1 MKRGFWAHEFT
12 GIMREMR
19 QLSFLLPVLAC
30 AAMVT
35 AQAAPPTKAA
45 AAPVTNY
52 KVSGSPSAPIKIEIY
67 TDYECPMCRELDLN
81 TLPPLIKDYVQTGK
95 VQLLHRDFVLPQH
108 KYSPIATKY
117 ANAAGEIGK
126 YDLVATQIFQSQPQW
141 SQNGNVD
148 GEVAKVLSPADM
160 QKVRDLVKASGPDL
174 SPAVKADM
182 DMGDKDGL
190 RATPTIV
197 IIAKG
202 KREVI
207 SGGMPYNILKS
218 YLDQKL
224 K

>member
-1 MKRGFWAHEFT
+1 MG
-12 GIMREMR
+12 GMRP
-19 QLSFLLPVLAC
+19 LFVLLPALLAV
-30 AAMVT
+30 AAVSAQT
-35 AQAAPPTKAA
+35 ATTVKKAA
-45 AAPVTNY
+45 VKTTAPATNF
-52 KVSGSPSAPIKIEIY
+52 KASGPATAPIQIEIY
-67 TDYECPMCRELDLN
+67 TDYECPMCRDLDLN
-81 TLPPLIKDYVQTGK
+81 TLPPLVANYVQTGK
-95 VQLLHRDFVLPQH
+95 VHLLHRDFVLPQH

-126 YDLVATQIFQSQPQW
+126 YDLVATQIFQTQPQW

-148 GEVAKVLSPADM
+148 AEVARILSPADM
-160 QKVRDLVKASGPDL
+160 EKVRDLVKASGPDL
-174 SPAVKADM
+174 SDSVKADM
-182 DMGDKDGL
+182 AMGDKDGL

-207 SGGMPYNILKS
+207 SGGMPYTILKS